1 MNKKIV
7 QLIHSE
13 LDIKHK
19 KSLNKTKCKN
29 EKEFSNDIRQIKKEN
44 CTLNI
49 TWELLRISNIQFT
62 ATTILPLPKRKTWDC
77 FLQRMVF
84 TQSIIKHYLEI
95 LGPKYT
101 ELTTIRSKSL
111 KPHQVFFSI
120 WVFFHEHWRIIG
132 LQGKRE
138 GISLTPHYHFY
149 PLHRHLGVSR
159 AIAAESSL
167 LHIASSRTRNENLY
181 IIKFN

>member
-1 MNKKIV
+1 MNKKVV

-49 TWELLRISNIQFT
+49 TWEPLRISNIQFT
-62 ATTILPLPKRKTWDC
+62 GTAILPLPKRKTWDC

-95 LGPKYT
+95 SGPKYT
-101 ELTTIRSKSL
+101 YLTTIRSKSL
-111 KPHQVFFSI
+111 KPHQVFFFYLGFLSQTLTNHRTAGEEGGH
-120 WVFFHEHWRIIG
+120 FFN
-132 LQGKRE
+132 
-138 GISLTPHYHFY
+138 SS
-149 PLHRHLGVSR
+149 PLLP
-159 AIAAESSL
+159 
-167 LHIASSRTRNENLY
+167 ASQILRR
-181 IIKFN
+181 